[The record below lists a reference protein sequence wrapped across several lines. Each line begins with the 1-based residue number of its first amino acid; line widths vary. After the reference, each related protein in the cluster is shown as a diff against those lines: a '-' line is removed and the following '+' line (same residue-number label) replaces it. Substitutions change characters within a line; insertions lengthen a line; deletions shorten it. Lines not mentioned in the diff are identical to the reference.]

1 MADYIVL
8 HVIRH
13 QKEMAQF
20 KPNEPLNNHYM
31 LRFQFC
37 VDKPVCLCMLVR
49 KAGLGNFSGY
59 YFSLYRMPL
68 SLPMMVIV
76 VLVVMVATFVPSFLE
91 MILFVWMMLVVD
103 AILP

>member
-49 KAGLGNFSGY
+49 KASLGNCSSFLS
-59 YFSLYRMPL
+59 FLANDSISLYTECLYRYQ
-68 SLPMMVIV
+68 
-76 VLVVMVATFVPSFLE
+76 
-91 MILFVWMMLVVD
+91 
-103 AILP
+103 